1 MPLQI
6 YLVLRGTKF
15 AELAGMAKV
24 GCPVSK
30 LFNTK
35 ITLEAT
41 LL

>member
-1 MPLQI
+1 VAKIPGADNAMF
-6 YLVLRGTKF
+6 VK
-15 AELAGMAKV
+15 LAGMAKV
-24 GCPVSK
+24 SCPVSK